1 MPIYQLVPLNPSQP
15 EWKTSTFDLKC
26 RVHAS
31 NEERARKYVDREF
44 RITTYIRS
52 NDGAIP
58 ISPWLDPELVECN
71 TVEEASPPD
80 YRDGLI
86 LTEQDLGGLTRKM
99 GTFIFFLS
107 RNFQPPSISTSSPR
121 LRRVASF
128 SYRPLTPTAEANQS
142 FSEIWR
148 MGWDSNPRD
157 ACTPAGFQDQCLQPL
172 GHPSIA
178 RLVGHT

>member
-15 EWKTSTFDLKC
+15 EWKTSTFELKC

-86 LTEQDLGGLTRKM
+86 LTEQDLGERKWRKW
-99 GTFIFFLS
+99 GHSSFFY
-107 RNFQPPSISTSSPR
+107 REISSPPQSA
-121 LRRVASF
+121 LRR
-128 SYRPLTPTAEANQS
+128 Q
-142 FSEIWR
+142 
-148 MGWDSNPRD
+148 
-157 ACTPAGFQDQCLQPL
+157 GF
-172 GHPSIA
+172 G
-178 RLVGHT
+178 G